1 MILICHSRISIAGLV
16 FQESVPDSCLFW
28 VQTDD
33 FIFIQ
38 LQAIPSRFAHG
49 AIVETRVRYRKR
61 KFFNSTGPF
70 FDWKEVRVANTD
82 NSMPKLSTLKLEG
95 LEREID
101 YAVIVDARTAVGFND
116 TLVLTPIIISR
127 DSRRKFELK
136 IDIILCSTVD

>member
-1 MILICHSRISIAGLV
+1 
-16 FQESVPDSCLFW
+16 
-28 VQTDD
+28 
-33 FIFIQ
+33 
-38 LQAIPSRFAHG
+38 
-49 AIVETRVRYRKR
+49 
-61 KFFNSTGPF
+61 
-70 FDWKEVRVANTD
+70 
-82 NSMPKLSTLKLEG
+82 MPKLSTLKLEG